1 MLHYLYTA
9 DRATYPDE
17 RQRVQQGFL
26 IIIHAFSGVRPS
38 SATKTG
44 SKHQKGKS
52 DVNEKPSQ
60 DTEELVKLKYKD
72 LEIVLTTDKYGRTRF
87 AVRPTFTHFK
97 GNLKRQQQFIHPS
110 NPFHAVL
117 TFSQQIFYV
126 VRSS

>member
-1 MLHYLYTA
+1 MRILHYLYKA

-44 SKHQKGKS
+44 TRHTKGKNS
-52 DVNEKPSQ
+52 VNDKPSHE
-60 DTEELVKLKYKD
+60 TEELVKLRYSD
-72 LEIVLTTDKYGRTRF
+72 LEIVVTTDAHGRTRF

-97 GNLKRQQQFIHPS
+97 GNLKRQQQFVRPPLV
-110 NPFHAVL
+110 NALL
-117 TFSQQIFYV
+117 TLS
-126 VRSS
+126 